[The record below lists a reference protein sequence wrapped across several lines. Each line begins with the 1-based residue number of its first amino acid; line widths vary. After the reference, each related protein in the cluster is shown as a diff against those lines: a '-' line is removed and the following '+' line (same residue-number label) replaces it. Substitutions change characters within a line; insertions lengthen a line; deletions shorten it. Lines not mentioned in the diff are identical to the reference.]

1 VMILFSTSIWKR
13 AGFREYRLSG
23 GCKFVV
29 PTLGEGYDSQAT
41 APNRKSLLERTSTL
55 MEASLSAANRNRF
68 LPHPRSMLERF
79 VQSETSGSVLLFG
92 ATVVALV
99 WANSPWSA
107 SYFALWKLPLKIGRP
122 LFSMDLHHWID
133 DGLMVLFFLVV
144 GLEIKREIVKGEL
157 SSFRQAALP
166 IMAALGGMI
175 FPALLYFAL
184 NRSGLE
190 ARGWGIPMATDIGF
204 AMGVL
209 ALLGKRI
216 PSSLRV
222 FMLAL
227 AIVDDVGAI
236 LAIAFFYTPKIS
248 LSALAVAGGL
258 LALLVAVAMRRA
270 PISVYMIVGFFFW
283 AAVLS
288 SGVHAT
294 IAGVVLGLVAP
305 IKPKFRPEELAESA
319 EPLLRNF
326 RTQILSKDKSTAE
339 ATLTELDQLLRG
351 TDSIA
356 ERLERSVHP
365 WVCFLVLPLFA
376 LASAGVALSTEQ
388 LKLAFSSPI
397 ALGVFL
403 GLVVGKAVGITAF
416 SFLAVQSRISEM
428 ADGLT
433 WAGIA
438 GIGILAGVGLT
449 VALFI
454 SGLSFAD
461 ETLVA
466 TAKVA
471 VLAASL
477 AAGTIG
483 YLYLRFS
490 LKDDSVRS

>member
-1 VMILFSTSIWKR
+1 MKN
-13 AGFREYRLSG
+13 
-23 GCKFVV
+23 KF
-29 PTLGEGYDSQAT
+29 
-41 APNRKSLLERTSTL
+41 LLQ
-55 MEASLSAANRNRF
+55 
-68 LPHPRSMLERF
+68 PRSMLERF
-79 VQSETSGSVLLFG
+79 VHQETSGSILLFA
-92 ATVVALV
+92 ATVVALI

-107 SYFALWKLPLKIGRP
+107 SYVALWKLPLNIGRRP

-144 GLEIKREIVKGEL
+144 GLEIKREIVKSEL
-157 SSFRQAALP
+157 SSIRQAALP
-166 IMAALGGMI
+166 IIAALGGMI
-175 FPALLYFAL
+175 LPALLYFAL
-184 NRSGLE
+184 NRSGVG
-190 ARGWGIPMATDIGF
+190 AHGWGIPMATDIGF

-236 LAIAFFYTPKIS
+236 LVIAFFYTPTIS
-248 LSALAVAGGL
+248 LPALAAVGGL
-258 LALLVAVAMRRA
+258 LALLIVVAMRRA
-270 PISVYMIVGFFFW
+270 PISVYVVVGLFFW

-294 IAGVVLGLVAP
+294 IAGVILGLVAP

-319 EPLLRNF
+319 EPLLKNF
-326 RTQILSKDKSTAE
+326 RTQILSQDKSSAE
-339 ATLTELDQLLRG
+339 VTLTGLDELLRG

-376 LASAGVALSTEQ
+376 LASAGVALSIEQ

-397 ALGVFL
+397 ALGIFL
-403 GLVVGKAVGITAF
+403 GLVVGKAVGITMF
-416 SFLAVQSRISEM
+416 SFLAVQSKIAGM
-428 ADGLT
+428 AEGLT
-433 WAGIA
+433 WAGIS
-438 GIGILAGVGLT
+438 GVGILAGVGFT

-454 SGLSFAD
+454 SGLSFED
-461 ETLVA
+461 ETIVA

-477 AAGTIG
+477 AAGAIG
-483 YLYLRFS
+483 YFYLRFA
-490 LKDDSVRS
+490 LKDNSL

>member
-1 VMILFSTSIWKR
+1 
-13 AGFREYRLSG
+13 
-23 GCKFVV
+23 
-29 PTLGEGYDSQAT
+29 
-41 APNRKSLLERTSTL
+41 
-55 MEASLSAANRNRF
+55 
-68 LPHPRSMLERF
+68 MLDRF

-107 SYFALWKLPLKIGRP
+107 SYFALWKLPLQIGRRP
-122 LFSMDLHHWID
+122 LLSMDLHHWID

-175 FPALLYFAL
+175 IPAILYFTL
-184 NRSGLE
+184 NRSGPG

-236 LAIAFFYTPKIS
+236 LVIAFFYTPKIS
-248 LSALAVAGGL
+248 LSALAAAGAL
-258 LALLVAVAMRRA
+258 LALLVVIAMRRA
-270 PISVYMIVGFFFW
+270 PISVYAVVGFFFW

-294 IAGVVLGLVAP
+294 IAGVILGLIAP
-305 IKPKFRPEELAESA
+305 IQPKFRPEELTESA
-319 EPLLRNF
+319 EPLLSSF
-326 RTQILSKDKSTAE
+326 RSQISSQDKSSAE
-339 ATLTELDQLLRG
+339 ATLTELNQLLRG

-365 WVCFLVLPLFA
+365 WVCYLVLPLFA
-376 LASAGVALSTEQ
+376 LASAGVNLSTER
-388 LKLAFSSPI
+388 LKLALSSPI
-397 ALGVFL
+397 ALGIVL

-416 SFLAVQSRISEM
+416 SFLAVESKIAGM
-428 ADGLT
+428 ADDLT

-438 GIGILAGVGLT
+438 GIAMLAGVGFT

-454 SGLSFAD
+454 SGLSFED
-461 ETLVA
+461 ETSVA
-466 TAKVA
+466 AAKVA

-477 AAGTIG
+477 AAGAIG
-483 YLYLRFS
+483 YLYLRLS
-490 LKDDSVRS
+490 LKDNSVQS

>member
-1 VMILFSTSIWKR
+1 MQTS
-13 AGFREYRLSG
+13 S
-23 GCKFVV
+23 
-29 PTLGEGYDSQAT
+29 SAT
-41 APNRKSLLERTSTL
+41 SL
-55 MEASLSAANRNRF
+55 NRF

-79 VQSETSGSVLLFG
+79 VESETSGSVLLFG

-99 WANSPWSA
+99 WANSLWSA
-107 SYFALWKLPLKIGRP
+107 SYFALWKLPLKIGRHP

-144 GLEIKREIVKGEL
+144 GLEIKRELIKGEL

-175 FPALLYFAL
+175 VPALLYFAL
-184 NRSGLE
+184 NRSGLG

-222 FMLAL
+222 FMLAS

-236 LAIAFFYTPKIS
+236 LVIAFFYTPKIS
-248 LSALAVAGGL
+248 LSALTVAGGL
-258 LALLVAVAMRRA
+258 LALLVVVAMRRA

-294 IAGVVLGLVAP
+294 IAGVILGLIAP
-305 IKPKFRPEELAESA
+305 IKPQFRPEDLAESA

-326 RTQILSKDKSTAE
+326 RTQTLSQDKSSAE
-339 ATLTELDQLLRG
+339 ATLTELHQLLRG

-365 WVCFLVLPLFA
+365 WVCFFVLPLFA
-376 LASAGVALSTEQ
+376 LASAGVALSIEQ

-397 ALGVFL
+397 ALGIFL
-403 GLVVGKAVGITAF
+403 GLVVGKAAGITAF
-416 SFLAVQSRISEM
+416 SFLAVQSKIASM
-428 ADGLT
+428 ADDLT

-438 GIGILAGVGLT
+438 GIGILAGLGFT

-454 SGLSFAD
+454 SGLSFAN

-471 VLAASL
+471 ILAASL

-483 YLYLRFS
+483 YFCLRFS
-490 LKDDSVRS
+490 LKDNSVRS

>member
-1 VMILFSTSIWKR
+1 
-13 AGFREYRLSG
+13 
-23 GCKFVV
+23 
-29 PTLGEGYDSQAT
+29 
-41 APNRKSLLERTSTL
+41 
-55 MEASLSAANRNRF
+55 METSLSAANQNRF
-68 LPHPRSMLERF
+68 LPHPKSMFDRF
-79 VQSETSGSVLLFG
+79 VHSETSGSILLFG
-92 ATVVALV
+92 ATVVALI

-107 SYFALWKLPLKIGRP
+107 SYFALWKLPLKLGRRP

-157 SSFRQAALP
+157 STFRQAALP
-166 IMAALGGMI
+166 VMAALGGMI
-175 FPALLYFAL
+175 VPALLYFAL
-184 NRSGLE
+184 NRAGLG

-236 LAIAFFYTPKIS
+236 LVIAFFYTPNIS
-248 LSALAVAGGL
+248 LSALAAAGAL
-258 LALLVAVAMRRA
+258 LAVLVAVVMLRA
-270 PISVYMIVGFFFW
+270 PLSVYVVVGFFFW

-294 IAGVVLGLVAP
+294 IAGVILGLFAP
-305 IKPKFRPEELAESA
+305 IRPKFRPEEMAESA

-326 RTQILSKDKSTAE
+326 RIQISNQDKSSAE

-351 TDSIA
+351 TDSMA
-356 ERLERSVHP
+356 ERLERTIHP
-365 WVCFLVLPLFA
+365 WVSFFVLPLFA
-376 LASAGVALSTEQ
+376 LASAGVSLSTEQ
-388 LKLAFSSPI
+388 IKVALFSPI
-397 ALGVFL
+397 ALGIFL
-403 GLVVGKAVGITAF
+403 GLVVGKVVGITAF
-416 SFLAVQSRISEM
+416 SFLAVRSKIAGM

-438 GIGILAGVGLT
+438 GVGALAGVGFT

-454 SGLSFAD
+454 TGLSFGD
-461 ETLVA
+461 ETLIA
-466 TAKVA
+466 TAKIS
-471 VLAASL
+471 VLAASV

-483 YLYLRFS
+483 YFYLRFS
-490 LKDDSVRS
+490 LRDNSAQS

>member
-1 VMILFSTSIWKR
+1 METPLP
-13 AGFREYRLSG
+13 AA
-23 GCKFVV
+23 
-29 PTLGEGYDSQAT
+29 SQ
-41 APNRKSLLERTSTL
+41 
-55 MEASLSAANRNRF
+55 NRF
-68 LPHPRSMLERF
+68 LQQPRAMLERF
-79 VQSETSGSVLLFG
+79 VHDETSGSVLLFG
-92 ATVVALV
+92 ATVAALV

-107 SYFALWKLPLKIGRP
+107 SYSALWKLPLQLGRRP
-122 LFSMDLHHWID
+122 LLSMDLHHWID

-144 GLEIKREIVKGEL
+144 GLEIKREVAKGEL

-175 FPALLYFAL
+175 LPALLYFAL
-184 NRSGLE
+184 NRSGLG
-190 ARGWGIPMATDIGF
+190 ASGWGIPMATDIGF

-236 LAIAFFYTPKIS
+236 LVIAFFYTPTIS
-248 LSALAVAGGL
+248 LLSLTAAGGL
-258 LALLVAVAMRRA
+258 LALLIVVAMRRA
-270 PISVYMIVGFFFW
+270 PISVFVVVGFFFW

-294 IAGVVLGLVAP
+294 IAGVILGLVAP
-305 IKPKFRPEELAESA
+305 IKPKFHPEDLVESA
-319 EPLLRNF
+319 EPLLKNF
-326 RTQILSKDKSTAE
+326 RTQILSHDKSSAE
-339 ATLTELDQLLRG
+339 ATLTLMDQLLRG

-356 ERLERSVHP
+356 ERLERTLHP
-365 WVCFLVLPLFA
+365 WVCFLVLPVFA
-376 LASAGVALSTEQ
+376 LASAGVALSTSQ
-388 LKLAFSSPI
+388 LKLALSSPI

-403 GLVVGKAVGITAF
+403 GLVAGKAVGITAF
-416 SFLAVQSRISEM
+416 SFLAVQSKIARM

-433 WAGIA
+433 WAGIS
-438 GIGILAGVGLT
+438 GVGILAGVGFT

-454 SGLSFAD
+454 SGLSFGD
-461 ETLVA
+461 ESLVA

-477 AAGTIG
+477 AAGAIG
-483 YLYLRFS
+483 YFYLRFA
-490 LKDDSVRS
+490 LRDSSERT

>member
-1 VMILFSTSIWKR
+1 MET
-13 AGFREYRLSG
+13 RLP
-23 GCKFVV
+23 VA
-29 PTLGEGYDSQAT
+29 SQ
-41 APNRKSLLERTSTL
+41 
-55 MEASLSAANRNRF
+55 NRF
-68 LPHPRSMLERF
+68 LPQPRAMLDRF
-79 VQSETSGSVLLFG
+79 VQDETSGSVLLFG
-92 ATVVALV
+92 ATVAALV

-107 SYFALWKLPLKIGRP
+107 SYFALWKLPLSLGRRP
-122 LFSMDLHHWID
+122 LLSMDLHHWID

-166 IMAALGGMI
+166 IAAALGGMI
-175 FPALLYFAL
+175 LPALLYFAL
-184 NRSGLE
+184 NRSGLG

-236 LAIAFFYTPKIS
+236 LVIAFFYTPTIS
-248 LSALAVAGGL
+248 LPALTAAAGL
-258 LALLVAVAMRRA
+258 LALLIALAMRQA
-270 PISVYMIVGFFFW
+270 PISLYVVVGFFLW

-294 IAGVVLGLVAP
+294 IAGMIVGLVAP

-319 EPLLRNF
+319 EPLLRDF
-326 RTQILSKDKSTAE
+326 RAQILTKDKSSAE
-339 ATLTELDQLLRG
+339 ATLSALDQLLRG

-356 ERLERSVHP
+356 ERLERTLHP

-376 LASAGVALSTEQ
+376 LASAGVVLSTQ
-388 LKLAFSSPI
+388 QFKLALSSPI
-397 ALGVFL
+397 ALGVVL
-403 GLVVGKAVGITAF
+403 GLVVGKAVGIAAF
-416 SFLAVQSRISEM
+416 SFLAVQSKIAGM

-433 WAGIA
+433 WAGIT
-438 GIGILAGVGLT
+438 GVGILAGVGFT

-454 SGLSFAD
+454 SGLSFGD
-461 ETLVA
+461 ESLVA

-483 YLYLRFS
+483 YFYLRFALRDNS
-490 LKDDSVRS
+490 ERTITKRR

>member
-1 VMILFSTSIWKR
+1 
-13 AGFREYRLSG
+13 
-23 GCKFVV
+23 
-29 PTLGEGYDSQAT
+29 
-41 APNRKSLLERTSTL
+41 
-55 MEASLSAANRNRF
+55 
-68 LPHPRSMLERF
+68 MLERF
-79 VQSETSGSVLLFG
+79 VHSETSGSILLFG

-99 WANSPWSA
+99 WANSPWSS
-107 SYFALWKLPLKIGRP
+107 SYFAIWKLPLNLGGRS

-175 FPALLYFAL
+175 LPALIYFAL
-184 NRSGLE
+184 NRSGVG

-204 AMGVL
+204 ALGVL

-236 LAIAFFYTPKIS
+236 LVIAFFYTPQIS
-248 LSALAVAGGL
+248 ISALAMAGGL
-258 LALLVAVAMRRA
+258 LALLVVIAIRRG
-270 PISVYMIVGFFFW
+270 PISVYVVVGFFFW

-294 IAGVVLGLVAP
+294 IAGVILGLVAP
-305 IKPKFRPEELAESA
+305 IKPKWRPEELADNA
-319 EPLLRNF
+319 EPLLTTF
-326 RTQILSKDKSTAE
+326 RSQIASKDKLAAE
-339 ATLTELDQLLRG
+339 ATLTQMDQLLRG
-351 TDSIA
+351 SDSLA
-356 ERLERSVHP
+356 ERLERSIHP
-365 WVCFLVLPLFA
+365 WVSFLILPLFA

-388 LKLAFSSPI
+388 LKLAILSPL

-403 GLVVGKAVGITAF
+403 GLVVGKAVGIALF
-416 SFLAVQSRISEM
+416 SFVAVRSKIAAMTE
-428 ADGLT
+428 GLT
-433 WAGIA
+433 WSGIV
-438 GIGILAGVGLT
+438 GVGILAGVGFT

-454 SGLSFAD
+454 SGLSFED

-466 TAKVA
+466 TSKVA
-471 VLAASL
+471 VIAASL
-477 AAGTIG
+477 AAGFIG
-483 YLYLRFS
+483 YTYLRFT
-490 LKDDSVRS
+490 LKDNSVQNRVE

>member
-1 VMILFSTSIWKR
+1 
-13 AGFREYRLSG
+13 
-23 GCKFVV
+23 
-29 PTLGEGYDSQAT
+29 
-41 APNRKSLLERTSTL
+41 
-55 MEASLSAANRNRF
+55 
-68 LPHPRSMLERF
+68 MLERF
-79 VQSETSGSVLLFG
+79 VQSETTGSVLLFG
-92 ATVVALV
+92 ATVIALV
-99 WANSPWSA
+99 WANSSWSA
-107 SYFALWKLPLKIGRP
+107 SYFALWKLPLQIGRRP
-122 LFSMDLHHWID
+122 LLSMDLHHWID

-157 SSFRQAALP
+157 ASFRQAALP

-175 FPALLYFAL
+175 IPAILYFML
-184 NRSGLE
+184 NRTGPG

-236 LAIAFFYTPKIS
+236 LVIAFFYTPKIS
-248 LSALAVAGGL
+248 VSALAVAGGL
-258 LALLVAVAMRRA
+258 LALLVVIAMRRA
-270 PISVYMIVGFFFW
+270 PISVYAVVGFCFW

-294 IAGVVLGLVAP
+294 IAGVILGLIAP
-305 IKPKFRPEELAESA
+305 IKPKFPPEELAESA

-326 RTQILSKDKSTAE
+326 RAEISTQDKSSAE

-356 ERLERSVHP
+356 ERLERGVHP
-365 WVCFLVLPLFA
+365 WVCYLVLPLFA
-376 LASAGVALSTEQ
+376 LASAGVNLSTEK
-388 LKLAFSSPI
+388 LKLAISSPI
-397 ALGVFL
+397 ALGIVL

-416 SFLAVQSRISEM
+416 SFLAVRSKIAGM
-428 ADGLT
+428 PDDLT

-438 GIGILAGVGLT
+438 GIAILAGVGFT

-454 SGLSFAD
+454 SGLSFGD
-461 ETLVA
+461 ETLLA
-466 TAKVA
+466 AAKVA

-477 AAGTIG
+477 AAGAIG

-490 LKDDSVRS
+490 LKDNSVRS

>member
-1 VMILFSTSIWKR
+1 
-13 AGFREYRLSG
+13 
-23 GCKFVV
+23 
-29 PTLGEGYDSQAT
+29 
-41 APNRKSLLERTSTL
+41 
-55 MEASLSAANRNRF
+55 
-68 LPHPRSMLERF
+68 MLERF
-79 VQSETSGSVLLFG
+79 VQSETSSSVLLFG

-107 SYFALWKLPLKIGRP
+107 SYFALWKLPVQIGRRP
-122 LFSMDLHHWID
+122 LLSMDLHHWID

-175 FPALLYFAL
+175 IPAILYFAF
-184 NRSGLE
+184 NRSGPG

-236 LAIAFFYTPKIS
+236 LVIAFFYTPKIS

-258 LALLVAVAMRRA
+258 LALLVVISVRRA
-270 PISVYMIVGFFFW
+270 PVSVYAVVGFFFW
-283 AAVLS
+283 ASVLS

-294 IAGVVLGLVAP
+294 IAGVILGLIAP

-326 RTQILSKDKSTAE
+326 RAQISSQEKSSAE
-339 ATLTELDQLLRG
+339 ATLSALDQLLRG

-365 WVCFLVLPLFA
+365 WVCYVVLPLFA
-376 LASAGVALSTEQ
+376 LASAGVNLSTEK
-388 LKLAFSSPI
+388 LKLAISSPI
-397 ALGVFL
+397 ALGILL
-403 GLVVGKAVGITAF
+403 GLVLGKAVGITAF
-416 SFLAVQSRISEM
+416 SYLAVQSKIAGM
-428 ADGLT
+428 AEGLT
-433 WAGIA
+433 WPGIA
-438 GIGILAGVGLT
+438 GVGILAGVGFT

-454 SGLSFAD
+454 STLSFAD
-461 ETLVA
+461 DALIA

-471 VLAASL
+471 VIVASL
-477 AAGTIG
+477 AAGSIG
-483 YLYLRFS
+483 YLYLRFALRDTS
-490 LKDDSVRS
+490 L

>member
-1 VMILFSTSIWKR
+1 V
-13 AGFREYRLSG
+13 
-23 GCKFVV
+23 
-29 PTLGEGYDSQAT
+29 
-41 APNRKSLLERTSTL
+41 
-55 MEASLSAANRNRF
+55 SAASQHRF
-68 LPHPRSMLERF
+68 LSHPKSMLERF
-79 VQSETSGSVLLFG
+79 VHSESSGSVLLFG

-107 SYFALWKLPLKIGRP
+107 SYFALWKFPLKLGSRSI
-122 LFSMDLHHWID
+122 FSMDLHHWID

-157 SSFRQAALP
+157 SSSRQAALP

-175 FPALLYFAL
+175 LPGLLYFAF
-184 NRSGLE
+184 NRSGPGV
-190 ARGWGIPMATDIGF
+190 RGWGIPMATDIGF

-209 ALLGKRI
+209 ALLAKRI
-216 PSSLRV
+216 PPSLRV

-236 LAIAFFYTPKIS
+236 LVIAFFYTPQI
-248 LSALAVAGGL
+248 LLWALLVAGGL
-258 LALLVAVAMRRA
+258 LALLVVVAMRRVS
-270 PISVYMIVGFFFW
+270 ISIYVVVGFFFW

-294 IAGVVLGLVAP
+294 IAGVILGLIAP
-305 IKPKFRPEELAESA
+305 IRPKFRPEELAESA
-319 EPLLRNF
+319 DPLLRSF
-326 RTQILSKDKSTAE
+326 RTQILSQDKSSAE
-339 ATLTELDQLLRG
+339 ATLTALDQLLSG

-376 LASAGVALSTEQ
+376 LASAGVALSTAQ
-388 LKLAFSSPI
+388 LKMAFWSPI
-397 ALGVFL
+397 ALGIFL
-403 GLVVGKAVGITAF
+403 GLIVGKTVGIVAF
-416 SFLAVQSRISEM
+416 SFLAVQSKIATM
-428 ADGLT
+428 AEGLT
-433 WAGIA
+433 WPGI
-438 GIGILAGVGLT
+438 GGVGILAGVGFT

-454 SGLSFAD
+454 SSFSFGD
-461 ETLVA
+461 DISIA

-483 YLYLRFS
+483 YFYLRFA
-490 LKDDSVRS
+490 LKDPSR

>member
-1 VMILFSTSIWKR
+1 
-13 AGFREYRLSG
+13 
-23 GCKFVV
+23 
-29 PTLGEGYDSQAT
+29 
-41 APNRKSLLERTSTL
+41 
-55 MEASLSAANRNRF
+55 
-68 LPHPRSMLERF
+68 MLERF
-79 VQSETSGSVLLFG
+79 VQSETSSSVLLFG

-107 SYFALWKLPLKIGRP
+107 SYFALWKLPVQIGRRP
-122 LFSMDLHHWID
+122 LLSMDLHHWID

-175 FPALLYFAL
+175 IPAILYFTL
-184 NRSGLE
+184 NRSGPG

-236 LAIAFFYTPKIS
+236 LVIAFFYTPKIS
-248 LSALAVAGGL
+248 LSALAVAGSL
-258 LALLVAVAMRRA
+258 LALLVVISVRRA
-270 PISVYMIVGFFFW
+270 PVSVYAVVGFFFW

-294 IAGVVLGLVAP
+294 IAGVILGLIAP

-326 RTQILSKDKSTAE
+326 RAQISSQEKSSAE
-339 ATLTELDQLLRG
+339 ATLSALDQLLRG

-365 WVCFLVLPLFA
+365 WVCYLVLPLFA
-376 LASAGVALSTEQ
+376 LASAGVNLSTEK
-388 LKLAFSSPI
+388 LKLAIASPI
-397 ALGVFL
+397 ALGILL
-403 GLVVGKAVGITAF
+403 GLVLGKAVGITAF
-416 SFLAVQSRISEM
+416 SFLAVQSKIAGMTE
-428 ADGLT
+428 GLT
-433 WAGIA
+433 WPGIA
-438 GIGILAGVGLT
+438 GVGILAGVGFT

-454 SGLSFAD
+454 SSLSFAD
-461 ETLVA
+461 DALVA

-471 VLAASL
+471 VLVASL
-477 AAGTIG
+477 AAGLIG
-483 YLYLRFS
+483 YFYLRFALRDTS
-490 LKDDSVRS
+490 L

>member
-1 VMILFSTSIWKR
+1 MENSP
-13 AGFREYRLSG
+13 AN
-23 GCKFVV
+23 
-29 PTLGEGYDSQAT
+29 T
-41 APNRKSLLERTSTL
+41 AQ
-55 MEASLSAANRNRF
+55 NRF
-68 LPHPRSMLERF
+68 LANPRTMLERF
-79 VQSETSGSVLLFG
+79 VHSQTSGSVLLFG
-92 ATVVALV
+92 ATVLALV
-99 WANSPWSA
+99 WANSPWSG
-107 SYFALWKLPLKIGRP
+107 SYFAIWKLPLNVGRRP

-175 FPALLYFAL
+175 LPAFIYFAL
-184 NRSGLE
+184 NRSGVG

-204 AMGVL
+204 ALGVL

-236 LAIAFFYTPKIS
+236 LVIAFFYTPQIS
-248 LSALAVAGGL
+248 ISALALAGGL
-258 LALLVAVAMRRA
+258 LAILVVIAIRRG
-270 PISVYMIVGFFFW
+270 PISVYVVVGFFFW
-283 AAVLS
+283 AAVLN

-294 IAGVVLGLVAP
+294 IAGVILGLVAP
-305 IKPKFRPEELAESA
+305 IKPKWRPQELADNA
-319 EPLLRNF
+319 EPLLSTF
-326 RTQILSKDKSTAE
+326 RTQILSNDKSAAE
-339 ATLTELDQLLRG
+339 ATLTQMDQLLRG

-356 ERLERSVHP
+356 ERLERSIHP
-365 WVCFLVLPLFA
+365 WVSFLILPLFA

-388 LKLAFSSPI
+388 LKLAILSPL

-403 GLVVGKAVGITAF
+403 GLVVGKAVGIALF
-416 SFLAVQSRISEM
+416 SFVAVRSKIAAM
-428 ADGLT
+428 TDGLT
-433 WAGIA
+433 WSGIV
-438 GIGILAGVGLT
+438 GVGILAGVGFT

-454 SGLSFAD
+454 SGLSFED

-466 TAKVA
+466 TSKIA

-477 AAGTIG
+477 AAGFIG
-483 YLYLRFS
+483 YTYLRFT
-490 LKDDSVRS
+490 LKDKSV

>member
-1 VMILFSTSIWKR
+1 M
-13 AGFREYRLSG
+13 E
-23 GCKFVV
+23 
-29 PTLGEGYDSQAT
+29 TL
-41 APNRKSLLERTSTL
+41 R
-55 MEASLSAANRNRF
+55 SAVSKNRF
-68 LPHPRSMLERF
+68 LPQPRAMLERF
-79 VQSETSGSVLLFG
+79 VQNETSGSVLLFG
-92 ATVVALV
+92 ATVAALV

-107 SYFALWKLPLKIGRP
+107 SYFALWKLPLSLGRRP
-122 LFSMDLHHWID
+122 LLSMDLHHWID

-144 GLEIKREIVKGEL
+144 GLEIKREVVKGEL
-157 SSFRQAALP
+157 ASIRQAALP

-175 FPALLYFAL
+175 LPALLYFTL
-184 NRSGLE
+184 NRSGLG
-190 ARGWGIPMATDIGF
+190 ARGWGISMATDIGF

-236 LAIAFFYTPKIS
+236 LVIAFFYTPTIS
-248 LSALAVAGGL
+248 LPALAAAGGL
-258 LALLVAVAMRRA
+258 LALLIVLAMRRA
-270 PISVYMIVGFFFW
+270 PISLYVVVGFFFW

-294 IAGVVLGLVAP
+294 IAGVILGLVAP
-305 IKPKFRPEELAESA
+305 IKPKFRPEELAESG

-326 RTQILSKDKSTAE
+326 QAQILSKDKSSAE
-339 ATLTELDQLLRG
+339 ATLNALDQLLRG

-356 ERLERSVHP
+356 ERLERTLHP

-376 LASAGVALSTEQ
+376 LASAGVPLSSEQ
-388 LKLAFSSPI
+388 LQSAFSSPI

-403 GLVVGKAVGITAF
+403 GLVVGKVVGITAF
-416 SFLAVQSRISEM
+416 SFLAVKSKIAGM

-433 WAGIA
+433 WAGIT
-438 GIGILAGVGLT
+438 GVGILAGVGFT

-454 SGLSFAD
+454 SGLSFGD
-461 ETLVA
+461 ESLVA

-477 AAGTIG
+477 VAGGLG
-483 YLYLRFS
+483 YLYLRLS
-490 LKDDSVRS
+490 LRGNSVRS

>member
-1 VMILFSTSIWKR
+1 
-13 AGFREYRLSG
+13 
-23 GCKFVV
+23 
-29 PTLGEGYDSQAT
+29 
-41 APNRKSLLERTSTL
+41 
-55 MEASLSAANRNRF
+55 
-68 LPHPRSMLERF
+68 MLERF
-79 VQSETSGSVLLFG
+79 VHSETSGSALLFG

-107 SYFALWKLPLKIGRP
+107 SYFALWKFPLKLGSRSI
-122 LFSMDLHHWID
+122 FSMDLHHWID

-157 SSFRQAALP
+157 SSSRQAALP

-175 FPALLYFAL
+175 LPALLYFAF
-184 NRSGLE
+184 NRSGPG

-204 AMGVL
+204 ALGVL

-216 PSSLRV
+216 PPSLRV

-236 LAIAFFYTPKIS
+236 LVIAFFYTPQIS
-248 LSALAVAGGL
+248 LGALLTAGGL
-258 LALLVAVAMRRA
+258 LALLVVVAMRRVS
-270 PISVYMIVGFFFW
+270 ISIYVVVGFFFW

-294 IAGVVLGLVAP
+294 IAGVILGLVAP
-305 IKPKFRPEELAESA
+305 IRPKFRPEELAESV

-326 RTQILSKDKSTAE
+326 RTQILSQDKSSAE
-339 ATLTELDQLLRG
+339 GTLTALDQLLSG

-356 ERLERSVHP
+356 ERLERNVHP

-376 LASAGVALSTEQ
+376 LASAGVSLSTEQ
-388 LKLAFSSPI
+388 LKMAFWSPI
-397 ALGVFL
+397 ALGIFL
-403 GLVVGKAVGITAF
+403 GLVAGKAVGIVAF
-416 SFLAVQSRISEM
+416 SFLAVQSKIATM
-428 ADGLT
+428 AEGLT
-433 WAGIA
+433 WPGIA
-438 GIGILAGVGLT
+438 GVGILAGVGFT

-454 SGLSFAD
+454 SGLSFGD
-461 ETLVA
+461 DISIA

-471 VLAASL
+471 VFAASL

-483 YLYLRFS
+483 YFYLRFA
-490 LKDDSVRS
+490 LKATSR

>member
-1 VMILFSTSIWKR
+1 V
-13 AGFREYRLSG
+13 
-23 GCKFVV
+23 
-29 PTLGEGYDSQAT
+29 
-41 APNRKSLLERTSTL
+41 
-55 MEASLSAANRNRF
+55 SAASQHRF
-68 LPHPRSMLERF
+68 LSHPKSMLERF
-79 VQSETSGSVLLFG
+79 VHSESSGSVLLFG

-107 SYFALWKLPLKIGRP
+107 SYFALWKFPLKLGSRSI
-122 LFSMDLHHWID
+122 FSMDLHHWID

-157 SSFRQAALP
+157 SSSRQAALP

-175 FPALLYFAL
+175 LPGLLYFAF
-184 NRSGLE
+184 NRSGPGV
-190 ARGWGIPMATDIGF
+190 RGWGIPMATDIGF

-209 ALLGKRI
+209 ALLAKRI
-216 PSSLRV
+216 PPSLRV

-236 LAIAFFYTPKIS
+236 LVIAFFYTPQIS
-248 LSALAVAGGL
+248 LWALLVAGGL
-258 LALLVAVAMRRA
+258 LALLVVVAMRRVS
-270 PISVYMIVGFFFW
+270 ISIYVVVGFFFW

-294 IAGVVLGLVAP
+294 IAGVILGLIAP
-305 IKPKFRPEELAESA
+305 IRPKFRPEELAESA
-319 EPLLRNF
+319 DPLLRSF
-326 RTQILSKDKSTAE
+326 RTQILSQDKSSAE
-339 ATLTELDQLLRG
+339 ATLTALDQLLSG

-376 LASAGVALSTEQ
+376 LASAGVALSTAQ
-388 LKLAFSSPI
+388 LKMAFWSPI
-397 ALGVFL
+397 ALGIFL
-403 GLVVGKAVGITAF
+403 GLIVGKTVGIVAF
-416 SFLAVQSRISEM
+416 SFLAVQSKIATM
-428 ADGLT
+428 AEGLT
-433 WAGIA
+433 WPGI
-438 GIGILAGVGLT
+438 GGVGILAGVGFT

-454 SGLSFAD
+454 SSLSFGD
-461 ETLVA
+461 DISIA

-483 YLYLRFS
+483 YFYLRFA
-490 LKDDSVRS
+490 LKDPSR

>member
-1 VMILFSTSIWKR
+1 MQ
-13 AGFREYRLSG
+13 
-23 GCKFVV
+23 
-29 PTLGEGYDSQAT
+29 TL
-41 APNRKSLLERTSTL
+41 P
-55 MEASLSAANRNRF
+55 SAASPNRF
-68 LPHPRSMLERF
+68 LPDPRSMLERF
-79 VQSETSGSVLLFG
+79 VQSETSSSVLLFG

-107 SYFALWKLPLKIGRP
+107 SYFALWKLPVQIGRRP
-122 LFSMDLHHWID
+122 LLSMDLHHWID

-175 FPALLYFAL
+175 IPAILYFAF
-184 NRSGLE
+184 NRSGPG

-236 LAIAFFYTPKIS
+236 LVIAFFYTPKIS

-258 LALLVAVAMRRA
+258 LVLLVV
-270 PISVYMIVGFFFW
+270 ISVRRVPVSVYAVVGFFFW

-294 IAGVVLGLVAP
+294 IAGVILGLIAP
-305 IKPKFRPEELAESA
+305 IKPKFRPEELPESA

-326 RTQILSKDKSTAE
+326 RAQISSQEKSSAE
-339 ATLTELDQLLRG
+339 ATLSALDQLLRG

-365 WVCFLVLPLFA
+365 WVCYLVLPLFA
-376 LASAGVALSTEQ
+376 LASAGVNLSAEK
-388 LKLAFSSPI
+388 LKLAISSPI
-397 ALGVFL
+397 ALGILL
-403 GLVVGKAVGITAF
+403 GLVLGKAVGITAF
-416 SFLAVQSRISEM
+416 SFLAVQSKIAGMTE
-428 ADGLT
+428 GLT
-433 WAGIA
+433 WSGIT
-438 GIGILAGVGLT
+438 GVGILAGVGFT

-454 SGLSFAD
+454 SGLSFGD
-461 ETLVA
+461 EALVA

-471 VLAASL
+471 VLGASL
-477 AAGTIG
+477 AAGSIG
-483 YLYLRFS
+483 YLYLRFT
-490 LKDDSVRS
+490 LKDNS

>member
-1 VMILFSTSIWKR
+1 
-13 AGFREYRLSG
+13 
-23 GCKFVV
+23 
-29 PTLGEGYDSQAT
+29 
-41 APNRKSLLERTSTL
+41 
-55 MEASLSAANRNRF
+55 
-68 LPHPRSMLERF
+68 MLERF
-79 VQSETSGSVLLFG
+79 VQSETSSSVLLFG

-107 SYFALWKLPLKIGRP
+107 SYFALWKLPVQIGRRP
-122 LFSMDLHHWID
+122 LLSMDLHHWID

-175 FPALLYFAL
+175 IPAILYFTL
-184 NRSGLE
+184 NRSGPG

-236 LAIAFFYTPKIS
+236 LVIAFFYTPKIS

-258 LALLVAVAMRRA
+258 LALLVV
-270 PISVYMIVGFFFW
+270 ISVRRVPVSVYAVVGFFFW

-294 IAGVVLGLVAP
+294 IAGVILGLIAP

-326 RTQILSKDKSTAE
+326 RAQISSQEKSSAE
-339 ATLTELDQLLRG
+339 ATLSALDQLLRG

-365 WVCFLVLPLFA
+365 WVCYLVLPLFA
-376 LASAGVALSTEQ
+376 LASAGVNLSTEK
-388 LKLAFSSPI
+388 LKLAISSPI
-397 ALGVFL
+397 ALGILL
-403 GLVVGKAVGITAF
+403 GLVLGKALGITTF
-416 SFLAVQSRISEM
+416 SFLAVQSKIAGM

-438 GIGILAGVGLT
+438 GVGILAGVGFT
-449 VALFI
+449 VAVFI
-454 SGLSFAD
+454 SSLSFVD
-461 ETLVA
+461 EALVS

-477 AAGTIG
+477 AAGLIG
-483 YLYLRFS
+483 YMYLRFVPKHS
-490 LKDDSVRS
+490 PS

>member
-1 VMILFSTSIWKR
+1 MTMKNQF
-13 AGFREYRLSG
+13 
-23 GCKFVV
+23 
-29 PTLGEGYDSQAT
+29 
-41 APNRKSLLERTSTL
+41 LLR
-55 MEASLSAANRNRF
+55 
-68 LPHPRSMLERF
+68 PRSMLERF
-79 VQSETSGSVLLFG
+79 VHQESSGSILLFA

-107 SYFALWKLPLKIGRP
+107 SYFALWKLPLQLGRRP
-122 LFSMDLHHWID
+122 LLSMDLHHWID

-157 SSFRQAALP
+157 SSVRQAALP

-175 FPALLYFAL
+175 LPALLYFAF
-184 NRSGLE
+184 NPSGLG

-209 ALLGKRI
+209 ALLGKCI

-236 LAIAFFYTPKIS
+236 LVIAFFYTPTIS
-248 LSALAVAGGL
+248 LPYLAAAGGL
-258 LALLVAVAMRRA
+258 LPLLILVAMRRA
-270 PISVYMIVGFFFW
+270 SISLYVIVGFFFW
-283 AAVLS
+283 AAVLR

-294 IAGVVLGLVAP
+294 IAGVILGLVAP
-305 IKPKFRPEELAESA
+305 ITPKFRPEELAESA
-319 EPLLRNF
+319 EPLLENF
-326 RTQILSKDKSTAE
+326 RALISSKDKSSAE
-339 ATLTELDQLLRG
+339 ATLTTLDQLLRG

-365 WVCFLVLPLFA
+365 WVCFIVLPLFA
-376 LASAGVALSTEQ
+376 LANAGVALSTAQ
-388 LKLAFSSPI
+388 LKLAYSSSI
-397 ALGVFL
+397 ALGILL
-403 GLVVGKAVGITAF
+403 GLLLGKAVGVTLF
-416 SFLAVQSRISEM
+416 SFLGVKLKIAGM

-433 WAGIA
+433 WKGIA
-438 GIGILAGVGLT
+438 GVGLLAGVGFT

-454 SGLSFAD
+454 SGLSFGD
-461 ETLVA
+461 ETLIA

-477 AAGTIG
+477 AAGSFG
-483 YLYLRFS
+483 YLYLRLA
-490 LKDDSVRS
+490 LKDDSL

>member
-1 VMILFSTSIWKR
+1 
-13 AGFREYRLSG
+13 
-23 GCKFVV
+23 
-29 PTLGEGYDSQAT
+29 
-41 APNRKSLLERTSTL
+41 
-55 MEASLSAANRNRF
+55 METPSAVARQNRF
-68 LPHPRSMLERF
+68 LAHPRSMLERF
-79 VQSETSGSVLLFG
+79 VHNETSGSILLFA
-92 ATVVALV
+92 ATVTALV
-99 WANSPWSA
+99 WANSPWGA
-107 SYFALWKLPLKIGRP
+107 SYFALWKLPLKLGRRP
-122 LFSMDLHHWID
+122 LLSMDLHHWID

-157 SSFRQAALP
+157 SSIRQAALP
-166 IMAALGGMI
+166 IIAALGGMI
-175 FPALLYFAL
+175 LPALLYFAL
-184 NRSGLE
+184 NRSGVG
-190 ARGWGIPMATDIGF
+190 APGWGIPMATDIGF

-236 LAIAFFYTPKIS
+236 LVIAFFYTPTIS
-248 LSALAVAGGL
+248 LPALAAAAGL
-258 LALLVAVAMRRA
+258 LAVLIAVAMRQA
-270 PISVYMIVGFFFW
+270 PISVYVIVGLFFW

-294 IAGVVLGLVAP
+294 IAGVILGLVAP

-319 EPLLRNF
+319 EPLLKTF
-326 RTQILSKDKSTAE
+326 RAQILKQNKSSAE
-339 ATLTELDQLLRG
+339 ATLAALDQLLRG

-356 ERLERSVHP
+356 ERLERSLHP

-376 LASAGVALSTEQ
+376 LASAGVALSAAQ
-388 LKLAFSSPI
+388 LKLALWSPI

-416 SFLAVQSRISEM
+416 SFLAVKSKIAGM

-433 WAGIA
+433 WAGIT
-438 GIGILAGVGLT
+438 GIGILAGVGFT

-461 ETLVA
+461 DSLVA
-466 TAKVA
+466 SAKVA
-471 VLAASL
+471 VIAASL

-483 YLYLRFS
+483 YFFLRIS
-490 LKDDSVRS
+490 LRSSSVRT

>member
-1 VMILFSTSIWKR
+1 MENSP
-13 AGFREYRLSG
+13 AN
-23 GCKFVV
+23 
-29 PTLGEGYDSQAT
+29 T
-41 APNRKSLLERTSTL
+41 AQ
-55 MEASLSAANRNRF
+55 NRF
-68 LPHPRSMLERF
+68 LANPRTMLERF
-79 VQSETSGSVLLFG
+79 VHSQTSGSVLLFG
-92 ATVVALV
+92 ATVLALV
-99 WANSPWSA
+99 WANSPWSG
-107 SYFALWKLPLKIGRP
+107 SYFAIWKLPLNVGRRP

-175 FPALLYFAL
+175 LPAFIYFAL
-184 NRSGLE
+184 NRSGVG

-204 AMGVL
+204 ALGVL

-236 LAIAFFYTPKIS
+236 LVIAFFYTPQIS
-248 LSALAVAGGL
+248 ISALALAGGL
-258 LALLVAVAMRRA
+258 LAILVVIAIRRG
-270 PISVYMIVGFFFW
+270 PISVYVVVGFFFW

-294 IAGVVLGLVAP
+294 IAGVILGLVAP
-305 IKPKFRPEELAESA
+305 IKPKWRPEELADNAES
-319 EPLLRNF
+319 LLSTF
-326 RTQILSKDKSTAE
+326 RTQILSNDKSAAE
-339 ATLTELDQLLRG
+339 ATLTQVDQLLRG

-356 ERLERSVHP
+356 ERLERSIHP
-365 WVCFLVLPLFA
+365 WVSFLILPLFA

-388 LKLAFSSPI
+388 LKLAILSPL

-403 GLVVGKAVGITAF
+403 GLVVGKAVGIALF
-416 SFLAVQSRISEM
+416 SFVAVRSKIAAM
-428 ADGLT
+428 TDGLT
-433 WAGIA
+433 WSGIV
-438 GIGILAGVGLT
+438 GVGILAGVGFT

-454 SGLSFAD
+454 SGLSFED

-466 TAKVA
+466 TSKIA

-477 AAGTIG
+477 AAGFIG
-483 YLYLRFS
+483 YTYLRFT
-490 LKDDSVRS
+490 LKDKSV

>member
-1 VMILFSTSIWKR
+1 
-13 AGFREYRLSG
+13 
-23 GCKFVV
+23 
-29 PTLGEGYDSQAT
+29 
-41 APNRKSLLERTSTL
+41 
-55 MEASLSAANRNRF
+55 
-68 LPHPRSMLERF
+68 MLERF
-79 VQSETSGSVLLFG
+79 VQSETSSSILLFG

-107 SYFALWKLPLKIGRP
+107 SYFALWKLPLRIGRRP
-122 LFSMDLHHWID
+122 LLSMDLYHWID

-157 SSFRQAALP
+157 ASFRQAALP
-166 IMAALGGMI
+166 ITAALGGMI
-175 FPALLYFAL
+175 LPAILYFAL
-184 NRSGLE
+184 NRSGPD

-216 PSSLRV
+216 PSNLRV

-236 LAIAFFYTPKIS
+236 LVIAFFYTPKIS

-258 LALLVAVAMRRA
+258 LVLLVVIAMRQA
-270 PISVYMIVGFFFW
+270 PISVFLVVGVCFW

-294 IAGVVLGLVAP
+294 IAGVILGLIAP
-305 IKPKFRPEELAESA
+305 IQPKFPPEELAESA
-319 EPLLRNF
+319 ELLLTSF
-326 RTQILSKDKSTAE
+326 RDQILSQDKVSAE
-339 ATLTELDQLLRG
+339 ATLSELDQLLRG

-365 WVCFLVLPLFA
+365 WVCYLVLPLFA
-376 LASAGVALSTEQ
+376 LASAGVNLSAE
-388 LKLAFSSPI
+388 KLTLAISSPI
-397 ALGVFL
+397 ALGIVL

-416 SFLAVQSRISEM
+416 SFLAVQSKIAGM
-428 ADGLT
+428 AEGLT

-438 GIGILAGVGLT
+438 GVGILAGVGFT

-454 SGLSFAD
+454 TSLSFGD

-477 AAGTIG
+477 AAGLIG
-483 YLYLRFS
+483 YFYLRFA
-490 LKDDSVRS
+490 LKDTSL

>member
-1 VMILFSTSIWKR
+1 MQK
-13 AGFREYRLSG
+13 
-23 GCKFVV
+23 
-29 PTLGEGYDSQAT
+29 PTAENIPD
-41 APNRKSLLERTSTL
+41 
-55 MEASLSAANRNRF
+55 RF
-68 LPHPRSMLERF
+68 LPIPMSMLERF
-79 VQSETSGSVLLFG
+79 VHSETSGSILLFG
-92 ATVVALV
+92 ATVAALI
-99 WANSPWSA
+99 WANSPWSS
-107 SYFALWKLPLKIGRP
+107 SYFAFWKFPLPIGRRP
-122 LFSMDLHHWID
+122 LFSMDIHHWID

-166 IMAALGGMI
+166 IIAALGGMLL
-175 FPALLYFAL
+175 PALLYFAL
-184 NRSGLE
+184 NPSGLG

-236 LAIAFFYTPKIS
+236 LVIAFFYTPTIS
-248 LSALAVAGGL
+248 LPALTVAGGL
-258 LALLVAVAMRRA
+258 LALLIALAMRRA
-270 PISVYMIVGFFFW
+270 PISVYVVVGLFFW

-294 IAGVVLGLVAP
+294 IAGVILGLIAP

-319 EPLLRNF
+319 EPLLGNF
-326 RTQILSKDKSTAE
+326 RTQILSQDKSPAE
-339 ATLTELDQLLRG
+339 ATLTALDQLLRG

-356 ERLERSVHP
+356 ERLERTLHP

-376 LASAGVALSTEQ
+376 LASAGVVLSTAQ
-388 LKLAFSSPI
+388 LKLALSSPI
-397 ALGVFL
+397 ALGIVL
-403 GLVVGKAVGITAF
+403 GLLVGKAVGITAF
-416 SFLAVQSRISEM
+416 SFLAVQSKIAGM

-433 WAGIA
+433 WAGIS
-438 GIGILAGVGLT
+438 GVGILAGVGFT

-454 SGLSFAD
+454 SGLSFGD

-466 TAKVA
+466 TAKMA

-477 AAGTIG
+477 AAGAIG
-483 YLYLRFS
+483 YFYLRLS
-490 LKDDSVRS
+490 LRRNSYDRNPGRPS